1 MKNLNKMKNDL
12 YIITRFQKEKA
23 WKEKDFDKSQEIRK
37 EEKENYEKYKL
48 IEGLIKAN
56 EKGNKSNK
64 K

>member
-56 EKGNKSNK
+56 EKGNKSNEK
-64 K
+64 